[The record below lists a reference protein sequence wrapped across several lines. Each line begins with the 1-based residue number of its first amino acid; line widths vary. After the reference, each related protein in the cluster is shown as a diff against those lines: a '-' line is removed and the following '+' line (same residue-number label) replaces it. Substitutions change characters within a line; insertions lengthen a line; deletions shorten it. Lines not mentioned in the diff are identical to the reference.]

1 MKHFRL
7 SIGHK
12 HLIVTLALLVVV
24 LVQAFGGLVTL
35 PKLGMV
41 TYAQTKTNSTAGIVE
56 AQINARAEEIYIER
70 EMVNR
75 EHARIEAIQEAHEKL
90 KELIEISPYVDY
102 TQLRQIV
109 GAIQ

>member
-7 SIGHK
+7 ALDHK
-12 HLIVTLALLVVV
+12 HSIVTLSLVVVV

-35 PKLGMV
+35 PKLGVV
-41 TYAQTKTNSTAGIVE
+41 TYAKEETNTLAGNFE
-56 AQINARAEEIYIER
+56 AQINVRAEQIYIER

-75 EHARIEAIQEAHEKL
+75 EHARIEAIQEAHAKL

-109 GAIQ
+109 GAVQ